1 MNPGVEHFEDP
12 APTTLPPR
20 QLAIGLKLGSWMAF
34 ALVVGLLVAH
44 QLLLQPALMRLSSDA
59 PVINIAGRQ
68 RMLSQKLAKTAL
80 ALQVALDQQSRR
92 ERRNELEG
100 IVNEWTRAHRGLLQ
114 GDFDLNLP
122 GNSDPRIQNAF
133 VELEPHFKTIL
144 ASVQVLLEPIGKDGE
159 LQEIQKAAIQQILNH
174 EDEFLRQMH
183 ALVGLFAIDARDHVR
198 HLQLLGWGIVGLIAA
213 LLLAVQLIII
223 RPALEV
229 VASRVA
235 TSEYQ
240 YQRLVESMNEGVIVE
255 DVAGRIRF
263 TNRRVC
269 ELLGLP
275 SSELV
280 GIQTLSLLAETDHS
294 RFQQIRNSVSTP
306 VEPVE
311 FAFRTSSGMII
322 ETMASIQ
329 PLIDDRGQAQGF
341 LLVVTD
347 LTARKQAEQ
356 RSRDLLEQLVHADRL
371 KSLGE
376 LAAGM
381 AHEINQPLAAIAN
394 YAEACLASL
403 VDPAVP
409 SQPLMV
415 PLQRILAAALRGGEI
430 IRRSRRFV
438 QRRPHEVQPE
448 SINDLIREVEQL
460 CRPEA
465 LRLDVKVELNLASVE
480 PVVPVDGIQI
490 QQVLTN
496 LIQNALI
503 AMESTPADQR
513 ILKVTSV
520 FESDQ
525 HLVRIQ
531 VRDSGAGFGQ
541 QDVERLFEP
550 FVTTRR
556 DGLGLGLAISRN
568 IVQSH
573 GGTIE
578 AMSNADRG
586 ATFQF
591 TLPLVAQLVEVPW
604 SSLKEETTHA

>member
-34 ALVVGLLVAH
+34 ALVVGLLVTH

-409 SQPLMV
+409 SQPLIV